1 MDVELAGQAQGVHQ
15 PLEGPT
21 LALVARIDLGVHQVQ
36 HGPEPAGR
44 DADLVQLL
52 LVLGPVRGVQQLLQA
67 RQPNLEGAMKQ
78 DRQFGWVHQMI
89 LSVFRKSEKLA

>member
-1 MDVELAGQAQGVHQ
+1 MIDED
-15 PLEGPT
+15 E
-21 LALVARIDLGVHQVQ
+21 LVAIYRELGKTFVHRQ